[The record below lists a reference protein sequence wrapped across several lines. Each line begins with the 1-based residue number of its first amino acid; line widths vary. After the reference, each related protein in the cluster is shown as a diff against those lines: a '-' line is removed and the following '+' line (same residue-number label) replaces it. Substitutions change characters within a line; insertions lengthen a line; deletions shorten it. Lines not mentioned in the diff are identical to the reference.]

1 MDLTHSSD
9 REYLPESG
17 GIRMPFSALAGV
29 ETTQPQT
36 SLLPAKRSRF
46 FSVEDLQT
54 RAKLTK
60 AVVDILRQCRVLD
73 GLDETD
79 QMTIAF
85 RETASGFPKNL

>member
-1 MDLTHSSD
+1 MGDNAAANIVAA
-9 REYLPESG
+9 REEEP
-17 GIRMPFSALAGV
+17 
-29 ETTQPQT
+29 
-36 SLLPAKRSRF
+36 F

-85 RETASGFPKNL
+85 

>member
-1 MDLTHSSD
+1 M
-9 REYLPESG
+9 
-17 GIRMPFSALAGV
+17 
-29 ETTQPQT
+29 
-36 SLLPAKRSRF
+36 
-46 FSVEDLQT
+46 EDLQT

-85 RETASGFPKNL
+85 

>member
-1 MDLTHSSD
+1 
-9 REYLPESG
+9 
-17 GIRMPFSALAGV
+17 MPFSALAGV
-29 ETTQPQT
+29 GDNAAANIVAAREEEP
-36 SLLPAKRSRF
+36 F

-79 QMTIAF
+79 QMTITF
-85 RETASGFPKNL
+85 